1 MNPDLAAVLSALQAN
16 YGFRQLNVA
25 CEQPLLIDTERG
37 IKRIRLWTD
46 EALLHLHLKWRN
58 HVKNEHFFVDRMYV
72 TRAGLPSVRFGN
84 FSMTCHDA
92 PMEPL
97 ALNNNEQ
104 QWAAFLTDLSR
115 TSRDQPVDESKTE
128 MQIQVHTLFEQ
139 AKQMHELDPEIW
151 GIVSACYSSA
161 CTRAAEADRLR
172 EQHQYRRS
180 AFLLP
185 ADFSHDSCKAL
196 FDTLFFELGQSEPT
210 DGCGVLAR
218 FVLTDALQAQRGQSM
233 GKLLQELALKG
244 FFDRENA
251 DLMLAEWFAPDEWI
265 RLLQASLQG
274 DVPVDRS
281 SDVFRRVWDQ
291 KIKLIRLLE
300 NIGVQSGRA
309 GGGAPSGS
317 EGQQLDQS
325 NTLLL

>member
-16 YGFRQLNVA
+16 YGFRQVNVA
-25 CEQPLLIDTERG
+25 REQPLLIDTERG
-37 IKRIRLWTD
+37 IKKIRRWTD

-58 HVKNEHFFVDRMYV
+58 HVKNERFFVDRMYV
-72 TRAGLPSVRFGN
+72 TRAGLPSVRLGN
-84 FSMTCHDA
+84 YSMTCHDA
-92 PMEPL
+92 PRELL

-115 TSRDQPVDESKTE
+115 TSRNSPINESMTE
-128 MQIQVHTLFEQ
+128 MQIQVHSLFEQ
-139 AKQMHELDPEIW
+139 AKQMRVDPEIW
-151 GIVSACYSSA
+151 AIVSACYSSA

-172 EQHQYRRS
+172 ELHQYRRS

-185 ADFSHDSCKAL
+185 ADFSRESCKAL
-196 FDTLFFELGQSEPT
+196 FDTLFFELGQSEPS

-218 FVLTDALQAQRGQSM
+218 FVLTEALQAQRGQSI

-244 FFDRENA
+244 FLDRENA
-251 DLMLAEWFAPDEWI
+251 DLMLAEWVAPDEWI
-265 RLLQASLQG
+265 GLLQASLQG
-274 DVPVDRS
+274 DVPADRS
-281 SDVFRRVWDQ
+281 SEVFKCVWDQ
-291 KIKLIRLLE
+291 KIELIRLLK
-300 NIGVQSGRA
+300 NIGVQSGMA
-309 GGGAPSGS
+309 GGGAPNGS